1 MQVKTR
7 GAGRRRTITIH
18 SDAETILEL
27 AARLPPGER
36 ERLRLGA
43 LEIRAERGPLPAG
56 SEHLLNQLIGAL
68 AGAGDDEALEARLID
83 KLAAAGQLR
92 PGYLMRA
99 LEQKR
104 LGLFVKALA
113 RLGDYYPEAVARAV
127 DSRERP
133 ELLALALAGVGIDR
147 SAFPTILDKVRAIN
161 AGAPGGGEA
170 GSHRAMGAFADVPKE
185 VAAEAFRRAS
195 AA

>member
-1 MQVKTR
+1 M
-7 GAGRRRTITIH
+7 
-18 SDAETILEL
+18 
-27 AARLPPGER
+27 
-36 ERLRLGA
+36 RLGA
-43 LEIRAERGPLPAG
+43 LEIRAERAPLAAR
-56 SEHLLNQLIGAL
+56 SEHLLNQLIGTL
-68 AGAGDDEALEARLID
+68 ADAGDDEALEARLID

-113 RLGDYYPEAVARAV
+113 RLGDYSPKAVARAV
-127 DSRERP
+127 DSPERP

-147 SAFPTILDKVRAIN
+147 SAFPTILEKVRAIN
-161 AGAPGGGEA
+161 AGAPGGGER
-170 GSHRAMGAFADVPKE
+170 GGHRAMGAFADVAKE

-195 AA
+195 AP

>member
-1 MQVKTR
+1 MKTR
-7 GAGRRRTITIH
+7 DQRAPTITTRN
-18 SDAETILEL
+18 DAETILEL
-27 AARLPPGER
+27 AVRLPPGER

-43 LEIRAERGPLPAG
+43 IELRAERGPLPPGA
-56 SEHLLNQLIGAL
+56 EHLLDQLIGAL

-92 PGYLMRA
+92 PGYLLRSLA
-99 LEQKR
+99 QKR

-113 RLGDYYPEAVARAV
+113 RLGDYYPKAVARAV
-127 DSRERP
+127 SSPDRP

-147 SAFPTILDKVRAIN
+147 SAFPSILAKVRAIN
-161 AGAPGGGEA
+161 GGAPGGGEQ
-170 GSHRAMGAFADVPKE
+170 GTRRAMGAFAEVSRD

-195 AA
+195 SL

>member
-7 GAGRRRTITIH
+7 GAGRRSTITTGR
-18 SDAETILEL
+18 DAETILEL
-27 AARLPPGER
+27 AARLPASER

-43 LEIRAERGPLPAG
+43 LEIRAERGPLPAR

-68 AGAGDDEALEARLID
+68 AGGGDNEALETRLID
-83 KLAAAGQLR
+83 KLAGAGQLR

-113 RLGDYYPEAVARAV
+113 RLGDYYPRAVARAV

-147 SAFPTILDKVRAIN
+147 SAFATILAKVRAIN
-161 AGAPGGGEA
+161 AGAPGGGEG
-170 GSHRAMGAFADVPKE
+170 GSRRAMGAFADVPKA

-195 AA
+195 AP